1 MNISNEMNQEIKIVR
16 LAGRL
21 DASAVRSHR
30 DELKKT
36 TENLNKWMVL
46 NMEEVDFIDSSGL
59 GLIVSLVRN
68 ARENDADVGV
78 PDRSPVWSQSRLPD
92 DRGCSNDHGHHAIRR
107 SDVDL
112 PEPWT
117 RPHSAQR
124 SVELCDRRSVPVH
137 LDRRPVDPRY
147 SNR

>member
-21 DASAVRSHR
+21 DSSAVRSHR

-68 ARENDADVGV
+68 ARENNADVAISNL
-78 PDRSPVWSQSRLPD
+78 SPQAQTLFE
-92 DRGCSNDHGHHAIRR
+92 
-107 SDVDL
+107 L
-112 PEPWT
+112 T
-117 RPHSAQR
+117 RMTRIFSIYADEKSAV
-124 SVELCDRRSVPVH
+124 SALS
-137 LDRRPVDPRY
+137 
-147 SNR
+147 